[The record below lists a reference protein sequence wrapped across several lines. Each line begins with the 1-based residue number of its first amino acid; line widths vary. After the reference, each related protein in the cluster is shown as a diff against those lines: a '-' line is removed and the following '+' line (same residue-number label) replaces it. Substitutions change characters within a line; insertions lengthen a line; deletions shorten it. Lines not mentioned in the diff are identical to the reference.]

1 MKTVVV
7 MMMIIIIM
15 IIIMITIKMIIIATA
30 KVIIVIRPVEI
41 NKILG
46 GSKFIKKMLAK
57 LVSWLRNLSSWNRL
71 KCAEILHR
79 VVLGN
84 ANSQYY
90 TKEGNW
96 LETILA

>member
-15 IIIMITIKMIIIATA
+15 IIIIMITIKMIIIATA

-57 LVSWLRNLSSWNRL
+57 LVSCLRNLSSWNRL

-84 ANSQYY
+84 ANSQH
-90 TKEGNW
+90 K
-96 LETILA
+96 